1 MHCLHLICQQV
12 SYPGWA
18 SQDHHTHVRGE
29 THHPLL
35 NGGDLLFILTVL
47 VNSVGSGA
55 PNLCGSNVLRSMY
68 SPRQILSTILPGTGG
83 ELGPTTTLL
92 LCPGAWLGGPSAL
105 SGTLPSDDSGAA
117 PTGLG
122 GSSMLL
128 AAVAH
133 GSATPPD
140 AAPNNAEADGQ
151 ALEPPPRLT
160 PRLLVSGTQTFSGG
174 KGRSGH

>member
-1 MHCLHLICQQV
+1 M
-12 SYPGWA
+12 
-18 SQDHHTHVRGE
+18 
-29 THHPLL
+29 
-35 NGGDLLFILTVL
+35 
-47 VNSVGSGA
+47 
-55 PNLCGSNVLRSMY
+55 
-68 SPRQILSTILPGTGG
+68 
-83 ELGPTTTLL
+83 
-92 LCPGAWLGGPSAL
+92 
-105 SGTLPSDDSGAA
+105 LPSEDSGAA

-160 PRLLVSGTQTFSGG
+160 PPPTGLISNYLKKS
-174 KGRSGH
+174 